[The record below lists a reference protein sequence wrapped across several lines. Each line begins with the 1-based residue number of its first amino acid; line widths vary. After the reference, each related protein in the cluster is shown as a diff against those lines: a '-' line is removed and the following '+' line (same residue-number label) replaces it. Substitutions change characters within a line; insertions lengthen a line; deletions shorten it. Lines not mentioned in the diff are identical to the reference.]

1 MKLILLTMF
10 MSLSLQAQEPTSVLE
25 SKEEKTTT
33 TNSVTPYD
41 PEKTAK
47 ELEEKEQVVEE
58 SISEEKEEPMI
69 ESNSVPTPTYQEM
82 IAVFFKQNKISG
94 YEEVLW
100 QLLDSDYKKIKNNDF
115 EYQKLKDSKYKEMQ
129 EIVKKS
135 EERRF
140 ALNSF
145 ITVGNYDFKAET
157 YPITSVMHT
166 VDGMMTSYS
175 LDLIKS
181 GLMFTNLFDA
191 KGLEDK
197 GYLTTFDYKIKGLEK
212 LKSFKL
218 KKELA
223 EKLSS
228 TLSMNRSVYCV
239 MDVSTP
245 TFKTSKDKYLK
256 KLRIEAESS
265 FKKMTCYMD
274 SSRTVLLTEF

>member
-1 MKLILLTMF
+1 MS
-10 MSLSLQAQEPTSVLE
+10 MSLSLQAQESATVAQTNEEDTS
-25 SKEEKTTT
+25 SI
-33 TNSVTPYD
+33 VTPYD

-47 ELEEKEQVVEE
+47 ELAEKEEVSETV
-58 SISEEKEEPMI
+58 IEEKEEPMI
-69 ESNSVPTPTYQEM
+69 ESNAVATPSYQEM
-82 IAVFFKQNKISG
+82 IAVFLKQNKISG

-115 EYQKLKDSKYKEMQ
+115 EYQKVKDLKYKEMQ

-135 EERRF
+135 DEKRF

-157 YPITSVMHT
+157 YPITAVMHT
-166 VDGMMTSYS
+166 VEGMMTSYN

-181 GLMFTNLFDA
+181 TLMFANLYDS

-223 EKLSS
+223 EKLSAN
-228 TLSMNRSVYCV
+228 LSMNRSVYCV

-245 TFKTSKDKYLK
+245 IFKTIKDKYLK
-256 KLRIEAESS
+256 KIRIDAESS

-274 SSRTVLLTEF
+274 SSRTALLTEF